1 MCADIC
7 GEIIKYIIIFTLLCN
22 VSGMKKKQE
31 KYIDIKYQELLIQW
45 QQNQQRM
52 HLYFIVLIQ

>member
-1 MCADIC
+1 MPEVGC
-7 GEIIKYIIIFTLLCN
+7 IIIFTLLCN